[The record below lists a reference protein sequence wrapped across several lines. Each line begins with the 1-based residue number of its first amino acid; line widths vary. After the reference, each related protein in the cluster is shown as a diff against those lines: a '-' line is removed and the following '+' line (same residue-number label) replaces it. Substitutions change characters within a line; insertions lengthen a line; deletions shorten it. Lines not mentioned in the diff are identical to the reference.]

1 MGIYLN
7 TFRELV
13 GITTLLVY
21 AGFFIEKGN
30 YHLGSYTNFILSI
43 IALVGTVFSHLF
55 FTERCARKQLIIIST
70 LIFVV
75 SNIMIMIGMITNNTS
90 LTFAFMIVFIMAFG
104 FTYSIVSS
112 IYPAEILK
120 N

>member
-1 MGIYLN
+1 
-7 TFRELV
+7 
-13 GITTLLVY
+13 
-21 AGFFIEKGN
+21 
-30 YHLGSYTNFILSI
+30 
-43 IALVGTVFSHLF
+43 
-55 FTERCARKQLIIIST
+55 
-70 LIFVV
+70 
-75 SNIMIMIGMITNNTS
+75 MIMIGMITNNTS